1 MRAVLMAEIPADEIT
16 IIATGPLT
24 SEALTKEIM
33 KLTGDDQPGGM
44 GNRPVH
50 GHGFNLH
57 PHQEGRHDAHGDAA
71 NAEADEGPHGE
82 QGALEVMA
90 AVVGVLAAGWLLAVS
105 RRPLEALIV
114 VAGPLAVLV
123 SYVYLAH
130 SLDPCVLGLW
140 QQGSS
145 TGGVPLCE
153 TFGSGIGIHTRFHL
167 LLHSLAGIP
176 GLILFAVGLRRS
188 AFARRPVDLTR
199 P

>member
-1 MRAVLMAEIPADEIT
+1 MSAARAILIAETSAIGVMLALGMAAALVGGDLTSLGSGFGGLGFWSVAVL
-16 IIATGPLT
+16 
-24 SEALTKEIM
+24 
-33 KLTGDDQPGGM
+33 GGL
-44 GNRPVH
+44 V
-50 GHGFNLH
+50 
-57 PHQEGRHDAHGDAA
+57 
-71 NAEADEGPHGE
+71 
-82 QGALEVMA
+82 
-90 AVVGVLAAGWLLAVS
+90 VVGALAAGWLIAVS

-114 VAGPLAVLV
+114 VAGPLAVVV

-153 TFGSGIGIHTRFHL
+153 TVGSGIGIHKRFHL

-188 AFARRPVDLTR
+188 AFARRPVDLTT

>member
-1 MRAVLMAEIPADEIT
+1 MGFRQAAEPGERRACSTTQPGALSAGIEADGRRSVMSAARAILIAETSAIGVMLPLGMAAALVGGD
-16 IIATGPLT
+16 LT
-24 SEALTKEIM
+24 SL
-33 KLTGDDQPGGM
+33 GSGFGGL
-44 GNRPVH
+44 
-50 GHGFNLH
+50 GFWSVTVL
-57 PHQEGRHDAHGDAA
+57 GG
-71 NAEADEGPHGE
+71 
-82 QGALEVMA
+82 L
-90 AVVGVLAAGWLLAVS
+90 VVVAVLAAGWLLAVS

-114 VAGPLAVLV
+114 VAGPLTVLV

-153 TFGSGIGIHTRFHL
+153 TVGSGIGIHRRFHL

-188 AFARRPVDLTR
+188 SFARRPVDLTT

>member
-1 MRAVLMAEIPADEIT
+1 MSAARAILIAETCAIGVMLALGMAAALVGGDLTSLGSGFGGLGMWSVAVL
-16 IIATGPLT
+16 
-24 SEALTKEIM
+24 
-33 KLTGDDQPGGM
+33 GGL
-44 GNRPVH
+44 V
-50 GHGFNLH
+50 
-57 PHQEGRHDAHGDAA
+57 
-71 NAEADEGPHGE
+71 
-82 QGALEVMA
+82 
-90 AVVGVLAAGWLLAVS
+90 VVGVLAAGWLLAVS

-114 VAGPLAVLV
+114 VAGPLAVVV

-140 QQGSS
+140 QQDSS

-153 TFGSGIGIHTRFHL
+153 NVGSGIGIHRRFHL

-188 AFARRPVDLTR
+188 AFARRPVGLTT